1 MLSVFFCSLSLLFG
15 GFLVGLS
22 VMVTCTTTMAC
33 FTVSKILADCIV
45 LGSAYQVTFANGIS
59 NMIVCQ
65 VFFEEQL
72 KKHDGTCALI
82 QANLDAQPKILK

>member
-1 MLSVFFCSLSLLFG
+1 
-15 GFLVGLS
+15 
-22 VMVTCTTTMAC
+22 MAN
-33 FTVSKILADCIV
+33 V
-45 LGSAYQVTFANGIS
+45 IS

>member
-1 MLSVFFCSLSLLFG
+1 MLVNSIDGRYF
-15 GFLVGLS
+15 
-22 VMVTCTTTMAC
+22 
-33 FTVSKILADCIV
+33 V
-45 LGSAYQVTFANGIS
+45 LGNAYRVTFANVIS

>member
-1 MLSVFFCSLSLLFG
+1 MTFGWSLCRGLLKLPDVTSTTSMTFF
-15 GFLVGLS
+15 
-22 VMVTCTTTMAC
+22 A
-33 FTVSKILADCIV
+33 VSNILADCIV
-45 LGSAYQVTFANGIS
+45 LGNSYPVTLANVIS

>member
-1 MLSVFFCSLSLLFG
+1 MTF
-15 GFLVGLS
+15 
-22 VMVTCTTTMAC
+22 
-33 FTVSKILADCIV
+33 FTVSKILADCFV
-45 LGSAYQVTFANGIS
+45 CGSGYRVTFANIIS
-59 NMIVCQ
+59 KMIVCQ

>member
-1 MLSVFFCSLSLLFG
+1 MLKLPDVTSTTSMTFF
-15 GFLVGLS
+15 
-22 VMVTCTTTMAC
+22 A
-33 FTVSKILADCIV
+33 VSNILADCIV
-45 LGSAYQVTFANGIS
+45 LGNSYPVTFANVIS

>member
-1 MLSVFFCSLSLLFG
+1 
-15 GFLVGLS
+15 
-22 VMVTCTTTMAC
+22 MAC

-45 LGSAYQVTFANGIS
+45 LGSAYQLTFANGIS

>member
-1 MLSVFFCSLSLLFG
+1 MLKLPD
-15 GFLVGLS
+15 
-22 VMVTCTTTMAC
+22 VTCTTTMTC
-33 FTVSKILADCIV
+33 FTVSKILANCIV
-45 LGSAYQVTFANGIS
+45 LGNAYGVTFANGIS
-59 NMIVCQ
+59 NMIVRQ

>member
-1 MLSVFFCSLSLLFG
+1 LQIVF
-15 GFLVGLS
+15 
-22 VMVTCTTTMAC
+22 
-33 FTVSKILADCIV
+33 V
-45 LGSAYQVTFANGIS
+45 LGNARVTFANVIS
-59 NMIVCQ
+59 HMIICQ